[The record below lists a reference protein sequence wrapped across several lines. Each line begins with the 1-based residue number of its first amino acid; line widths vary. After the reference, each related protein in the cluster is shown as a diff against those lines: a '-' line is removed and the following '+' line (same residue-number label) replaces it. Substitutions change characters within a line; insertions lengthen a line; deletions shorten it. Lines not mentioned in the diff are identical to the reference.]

1 MQEIA
6 ALKAEMAEKQETSK
20 RLIQQAA
27 EKKNKAD
34 EEKEAALKAERAA
47 AQERELTLQA
57 KLEDLQKQLRASSA
71 GVQVFKVHFQ
81 QAQEIVAKMLAAAG
95 RVLYVSR
102 EEGFSVSFQ
111 NTVARLGMADCG
123 AAFQVIDNE
132 SVETLTERLSK
143 PKSPE
148 FVIIDSVQV
157 MGLSYQAFRGL
168 KERFP
173 RKLFVLVSQVDG
185 KQPDGRGAKKMMYD
199 ADLKLW
205 VEGHTVFSKGRFI
218 GRTGT
223 FVIWLS
229 SEMPPSA

>member
-1 MQEIA
+1 MKRSISAGQVLCVRNRTLPVTEEWQDCLGEEIA
-6 ALKAEMAEKQETSK
+6 RNGT
-20 RLIQQAA
+20 
-27 EKKNKAD
+27 
-34 EEKEAALKAERAA
+34 
-47 AQERELTLQA
+47 
-57 KLEDLQKQLRASSA
+57 
-71 GVQVFKVHFQ
+71 VFFWGGSGNGKSTAVMSF
-81 QAQEIVAKMLAAAG
+81 AKMLAASG

-123 AAFQVIDNE
+123 AAFQVIDDE

-148 FVIIDSVQV
+148 FVVIDSVQV

-223 FVIWLS
+223 FVIWQ
-229 SEMPPSA
+229 EGADRYWRGKDENTQE

>member
-1 MQEIA
+1 M
-6 ALKAEMAEKQETSK
+6 K
-20 RLIQQAA
+20 RSI
-27 EKKNKAD
+27 
-34 EEKEAALKAERAA
+34 
-47 AQERELTLQA
+47 
-57 KLEDLQKQLRASSA
+57 SA
-71 GVQVFKVHFQ
+71 GQVLCVRNRTLPVTEEWRDCLGE
-81 QAQEIVAKMLAAAG
+81 EIVRNGTVFFWGGSGNGKSTAVMSFAKMLAACG

-123 AAFQVIDNE
+123 AAFQVIDDE

-148 FVIIDSVQV
+148 FVVIDSVQV

-223 FVIWLS
+223 FVIWK
-229 SEMPPSA
+229 EGADRYWRGKDENTQD

>member
-1 MQEIA
+1 MKRSISAGKVLCVRNRTLPVTEEWQDCLGEEIA
-6 ALKAEMAEKQETSK
+6 RNGT
-20 RLIQQAA
+20 
-27 EKKNKAD
+27 
-34 EEKEAALKAERAA
+34 
-47 AQERELTLQA
+47 
-57 KLEDLQKQLRASSA
+57 
-71 GVQVFKVHFQ
+71 VFFWGGSGNGKSTAVMSF
-81 QAQEIVAKMLAAAG
+81 AKMLAASG

-123 AAFQVIDNE
+123 AAFQVIDDE

-223 FVIWLS
+223 FVIWQ
-229 SEMPPSA
+229 EGADRYWRGKEEHTQE

>member
-1 MQEIA
+1 MKRSISAGQVLCVRNRTLPVTEEWRDCLGEEIA
-6 ALKAEMAEKQETSK
+6 RNGT
-20 RLIQQAA
+20 
-27 EKKNKAD
+27 
-34 EEKEAALKAERAA
+34 
-47 AQERELTLQA
+47 
-57 KLEDLQKQLRASSA
+57 
-71 GVQVFKVHFQ
+71 VFFWGGSGNGKSTAVMSF
-81 QAQEIVAKMLAAAG
+81 AKMLAACG

-123 AAFQVIDNE
+123 AAFQVIDDE

-148 FVIIDSVQV
+148 FVVIDSVQV

-223 FVIWLS
+223 FVIWQ
-229 SEMPPSA
+229 EGADRYWRGKDENTQD

>member
-1 MQEIA
+1 MKRSISAGQVLCVRNRTLPVTEEWRDCLGEEIA
-6 ALKAEMAEKQETSK
+6 RNGT
-20 RLIQQAA
+20 
-27 EKKNKAD
+27 
-34 EEKEAALKAERAA
+34 
-47 AQERELTLQA
+47 
-57 KLEDLQKQLRASSA
+57 
-71 GVQVFKVHFQ
+71 VFFWGGSGNGKSTAVMSF
-81 QAQEIVAKMLAAAG
+81 AKMLAASG

-123 AAFQVIDNE
+123 AAFQVIDDE

-223 FVIWLS
+223 FVIWQ
-229 SEMPPSA
+229 EGADRYWRGKDENTQE

>member
-1 MQEIA
+1 MKRSISAGQVLCVRNRTLPVTEEWQDCLGEEIA
-6 ALKAEMAEKQETSK
+6 RNGT
-20 RLIQQAA
+20 
-27 EKKNKAD
+27 
-34 EEKEAALKAERAA
+34 
-47 AQERELTLQA
+47 
-57 KLEDLQKQLRASSA
+57 
-71 GVQVFKVHFQ
+71 VFFWGGSGNGKSTAVMSF
-81 QAQEIVAKMLAAAG
+81 AKMLASFG

-123 AAFQVIDNE
+123 AAFQVIDE
-132 SVETLTERLSK
+132 ETVETLTERLSK

-223 FVIWLS
+223 FVIWQ
-229 SEMPPSA
+229 EGADRYWRGKENTQEND